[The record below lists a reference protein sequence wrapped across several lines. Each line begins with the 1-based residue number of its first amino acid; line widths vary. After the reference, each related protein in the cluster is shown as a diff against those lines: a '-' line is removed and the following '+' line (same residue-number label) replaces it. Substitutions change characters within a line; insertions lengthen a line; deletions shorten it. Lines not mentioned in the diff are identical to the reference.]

1 MIATQPSEAA
11 PTSRGRPSAG
21 LVDALQLHVVP
32 LLVGGGVRLFDR
44 FDHGWQLTKVRVLDG
59 PIVTHLRYQVD
70 GPRASSSS

>member
-1 MIATQPSEAA
+1 
-11 PTSRGRPSAG
+11 
-21 LVDALQLHVVP
+21 
-32 LLVGGGVRLFDR
+32 VRLFDR